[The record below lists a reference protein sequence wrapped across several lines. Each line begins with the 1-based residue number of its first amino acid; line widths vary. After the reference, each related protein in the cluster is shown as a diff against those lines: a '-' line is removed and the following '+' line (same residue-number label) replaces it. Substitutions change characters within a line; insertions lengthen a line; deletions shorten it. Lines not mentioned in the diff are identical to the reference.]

1 MVPLAYFSFQINS
14 IFKKMR
20 NYLLLIAV
28 LTITILVTAQVQV
41 RNEPGHHNVFE
52 NKFARILDV
61 YLAPG
66 DTTLYHVHNTPS
78 VFIIFSNTNVGSQLI
93 GRQPQKGANLV
104 GEVSYDSLN
113 TPRTHR
119 VWNEDT
125 SWFHVM
131 DIELTSRKQKKDIS
145 VLQNPALKLL
155 FKEQQ
160 VNGYNIQLKATGN
173 LQLPASGS
181 GYLLISKSESIMQ
194 FKINDA
200 VQDRIMKP
208 SHYIWIE
215 AGKKFSI
222 QVKDKQPANFVLLQ
236 FK

>member
-1 MVPLAYFSFQINS
+1 
-14 IFKKMR
+14 MR
-20 NYLLLIAV
+20 KYLLLIAV
-28 LTITILVTAQVQV
+28 LNNTILATAQVQV
-41 RNEPGHHNVFE
+41 RNEPRHHNVFE

-78 VFIIFSNTNVGSQLI
+78 VFIIFANTNVGSQHI

-125 SWFHVM
+125 NWFHVM
-131 DIELTSRKQKKDIS
+131 DIELTGTEQKKNIS
-145 VLQNPALKLL
+145 VLQDPALKLL
-155 FKEQQ
+155 FNEQQ
-160 VNGYNIQLKATGN
+160 VNGYNIELKAAGN
-173 LQLPASGS
+173 LQLPASAS
-181 GYLLISKSESIMQ
+181 GWLLISKTESIIE
-194 FKINDA
+194 FGINNN
-200 VQDRIMKP
+200 VQNRIMKP

-215 AGKKFSI
+215 ADKNFSI
-222 QVKDKQPANFVLLQ
+222 KLNSNQPANFVLLQ

>member
-28 LTITILVTAQVQV
+28 LNNTILVTAQVQV

-78 VFIIFSNTNVGSQLI
+78 VFIVFTNTNVGSQLI
-93 GRQPQKGANLV
+93 GRQPQKGANIT
-104 GEVSYDSLN
+104 GEVSYDNLN

-131 DIELTSRKQKKDIS
+131 DIELTSTKQKKNIA

-155 FKEQQ
+155 FNEQQ
-160 VNGYNIQLKATGN
+160 VNGYNIELKSAGN
-173 LQLPASGS
+173 LQLPASEN
-181 GYLLISKSESIMQ
+181 GYLLIAKSESVIE
-194 FKINDA
+194 FKIDDV

-215 AGKKFSI
+215 GSKKVSMKVI
-222 QVKDKQPANFVLLQ
+222 TDQIENFVLLQ